1 MPWCISVFGRRAC
14 AAVVTAASLTLMLG
28 GCTSYDRY
36 SAEDARKDAKK
47 GAALAPGAV
56 DCAKARCIA
65 LTFDAGPSAYT
76 PQLLDTLKKEKVHAT
91 FFLLG
96 ENHVVKYP
104 DLVRRIADEGHEVA
118 NHTWSHKILTDLDAD
133 GVREE
138 LTRTQEAVEKITG
151 HRPTLMRPPQGRTD
165 DEVSEVSREL
175 GLAQIMW
182 SATAKDYSTT
192 DSALIEKRILE
203 QAEGDGI
210 ILLHDIYEGTVPAVP
225 GIIEKLKKRGYTF
238 VTVPELLAP
247 GVAEPGKVYKP

>member
-1 MPWCISVFGRRAC
+1 MPWYPSVSARRVC
-14 AAVVTAASLTLMLG
+14 AAVAAAASLTLMLG
-28 GCTSYDRY
+28 GCTSYDRHT
-36 SAEDARKDAKK
+36 AEDARNSAKK
-47 GAALAPGAV
+47 GAALAPDAV
-56 DCAKARCIA
+56 DCARTRCIA
-65 LTFDAGPSAYT
+65 LTFDAGPSEYT
-76 PQLLDTLKKEKVHAT
+76 PRLLDTLKKEKVHAT

-96 ENHVVKYP
+96 ANHVVKHP

-165 DEVSEVSREL
+165 DRVSEVSREL

-182 SATAKDYSTT
+182 SATAKDYSTN
-192 DSALIEKRILE
+192 DSALIEKRILD

-225 GIIEKLKKRGYTF
+225 GIIEKLKKRGFTF